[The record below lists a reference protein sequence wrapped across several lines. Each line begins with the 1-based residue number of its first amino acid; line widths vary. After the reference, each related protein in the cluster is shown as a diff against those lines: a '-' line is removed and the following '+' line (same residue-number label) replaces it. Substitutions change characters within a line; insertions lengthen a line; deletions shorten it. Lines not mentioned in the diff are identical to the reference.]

1 MATGDRKRIWGWYW
15 FDWASQPY
23 HTVLLTFIYGPFFA
37 TVATAFFLSSGMA
50 EQAADARAQTVWSMC
65 LTITGLIIG
74 FGGPILGALADTSG
88 RRRPWIYLF
97 TLLYV
102 VGAWSLWYT
111 DPAGGNMWLMLFA
124 FGIGFIGAEFA
135 LIFVNGQLPGLVED
149 SEVGKT
155 SGSGF
160 AFGYVGGIVALII
173 MLAIFAEGDNGKTL
187 IGLEPA
193 FGLLDGSTR
202 EGTRFV
208 GPFVAIWFI
217 VFMVPYFM
225 WVREDDLPRRKH
237 SISKALGGL
246 GRSLRALKDRRS
258 LLNFLLSSMFYRD
271 ALNGLYGFGGVYAT
285 LVLDWQVTS
294 IGIFGIIS
302 AISAALFSWLGGKV
316 DSSIGPKPVI
326 VGAILGLSLVIVT
339 IVFMDRQSVF
349 GIALA
354 EGSKL
359 PDIIM
364 FGAGIVIGGM
374 GGTLQAASRSLMVRH
389 ADPASP
395 TEYFGLYGLSGR
407 ATAFIAPALIG
418 LATTI
423 TGSAR
428 LGVSPLILLFLLGL
442 VLLVWVRPDGEEFTT
457 P

>member
-37 TVATAFFLSSGMA
+37 TVATAFFIAGGMS
-50 EQAADARAQTVWSMC
+50 ETLADARAQTIWSMG

-88 RRRPWIYLF
+88 RRRPWIYAF

-111 DPAGGNMWLMLFA
+111 DPAGSNIWAMLVA

-135 LIFVNGQLPGLVED
+135 LVFVNAQLPGLVED
-149 SEVGKT
+149 EAVGKT

-160 AFGYVGGIVALII
+160 AFGYLGGITALIV
-173 MLAIFAEGDNGKTL
+173 MLAVFAENDSGKTL

-193 FGLLDGSTR
+193 FGLLDAEMR
-202 EGTRFV
+202 EGTRIV
-208 GPFVAIWFI
+208 GPFVALWFL
-217 VFMVPYFM
+217 VFMIPYYM
-225 WVREDDLPRRKH
+225 WVREDHIPRKKH
-237 SISKALGGL
+237 SISTAMQRLGG
-246 GRSLRALKDRRS
+246 SIRALKDRRS

-302 AISAALFSWLGGKV
+302 ALAAAVFSWLGGRL
-316 DSSIGPKPVI
+316 DSRLGPKPVI
-326 VGAILGLSLVIVT
+326 IGAIIALIFVIIT
-339 IVFMDRQSVF
+339 IVFMDREMLF
-349 GIALA
+349 GIPL
-354 EGSKL
+354 EPGSRI
-359 PDIIM
+359 PDIVM
-364 FGAGIVIGGM
+364 FGAGVVIGGM

-389 ADPASP
+389 TDPAAP
-395 TEYFGLYGLSGR
+395 TESFGLYGLSGR

-418 LATTI
+418 IFTAI

-442 VLLVWVRPDGEEFTT
+442 VLLIWVRPDGEEYATR
-457 P
+457 

>member
-1 MATGDRKRIWGWYW
+1 MATGDKKRIWGWYW

-37 TVATAFFLSSGMA
+37 TVATAFFLTTGMS
-50 EQAADARAQTVWSMC
+50 EQLADARAQTVWSMC
-65 LTITGLIIG
+65 LTVTGLIIG

-88 RRRPWIYLF
+88 RRRPWIYF
-97 TLLYV
+97 FSVLYV
-102 VGAWSLWYT
+102 IGAWALWYT
-111 DPAGGNMWLMLFA
+111 DPMGGNMWAMLFA
-124 FGIGFIGAEFA
+124 FGVGFIGAEFA
-135 LIFVNGQLPGLVED
+135 LVFVNGQLPGLVED
-149 SEVGKT
+149 AEVGKT

-160 AFGYVGGIVALII
+160 AFGYLGGITALII
-173 MLAIFAEGDNGKTL
+173 MLTLFAENDSGKTL
-187 IGLEPA
+187 IGIEPA

-208 GPFVAIWFI
+208 GPFVAVWFA
-217 VFMVPYFM
+217 VFMVPYFL
-225 WVREDDLPRRKH
+225 WVREDDVPRQKH
-237 SISKALGGL
+237 SISKALRGL
-246 GRSLRALKDRRS
+246 SSSIRALKNRRS
-258 LLNFLLSSMFYRD
+258 LLSFLLSSMFYRD

-326 VGAILGLSLVIVT
+326 VGAIFFLSLVIIT
-339 IVFMDRQSVF
+339 IVGMDRDSVF
-349 GIALA
+349 GIQLA
-354 EGSKL
+354 EGSNL

-389 ADPASP
+389 ADPVSP

-442 VLLVWVRPDGEEFTT
+442 VLLIWVRPDGEEFTT